1 MAIDPTSRFGFPKP
15 IPSSELP
22 VRLAKP
28 PSLPREAEP
37 TRSAVQLSREAQEA
51 NPSESRLRLK
61 LFAEVTTPKSLALS
75 QAAQDMS
82 VSTYKFL
89 KRMYPELEAREAL
102 SRGMKDLCPS
112 SHEHCLRVADLAF
125 RLAREM
131 DLAPDELESL
141 ERELEDS
148 AELKEAG
155 ILALSVSAMSDDE
168 LESFLEKAEQA
179 GEFHDIGKL
188 SIPAEILDKPGP
200 LTDEEFEVVKLHPL
214 VEETMLTP
222 LGLDEEVL
230 AAVRGHHENWDGTG
244 YPDGLRGSDIPVTA
258 RILSIVDSF
267 DAMTA
272 GRPYRSTLTYRQAAD
287 EILENAGSQFDPFM
301 AEMFAGLV
309 HNLEGGASDDT
320 L

>member
-1 MAIDPTSRFGFPKP
+1 MAIDPTTRFGFPKP

-28 PSLPREAEP
+28 PSLPQDTGP
-37 TRSAVQLSREAQEA
+37 LRSAVELSREARESK
-51 NPSESRLRLK
+51 PSDSKLTLRL
-61 LFAEVTTPKSLALS
+61 FADVSPPKSLALS

-89 KRMYPELEAREAL
+89 KGMYPDLEAREAL
-102 SRGMKDLCPS
+102 QKGMRELCPS

-131 DLAPDELESL
+131 DLAPDELETL
-141 ERELEDS
+141 EKDIEDS

-155 ILALSVSAMSDDE
+155 VLALAIAAMTAE
-168 LESFLEKAEQA
+168 EIEEFLEQAEQA

-188 SIPAEILDKPGP
+188 AIPSEILDKPGP
-200 LTDEEFEVVKLHPL
+200 LTDEEFEIVRLHPL
-214 VEETMLTP
+214 VGETMLTP
-222 LGLDEEVL
+222 LGLPEDVL

-244 YPDGLRGSDIPVTA
+244 YPDGLKGKDIPVTA

-272 GRPYRSTLTYRQAAD
+272 GRPYRSTLTFREAAD
-287 EILENAGSQFDPFM
+287 EILANSGTQFDPFM
-301 AEMFAGLV
+301 AEMFVSLV
-309 HNLEGGASDDT
+309 HSLEGGLPSD

>member
-28 PSLPREAEP
+28 PSLPQEADP
-37 TRSAVQLSREAQEA
+37 VRHAVQLSREAREA
-51 NPSESRLRLK
+51 NPSESKLRLK
-61 LFAEVTTPKSLALS
+61 LFADISTPKSIALS

-102 SRGMKDLCPS
+102 RQGMKDLCPS

-141 ERELEDS
+141 EKELEDS

-155 ILALSVSAMSDDE
+155 ILALAVSAMTDDE
-168 LESFLEKAEQA
+168 METFLEKAEQA

-188 SIPAEILDKPGP
+188 AIPAEILDKPGP

-214 VEETMLTP
+214 VGETMLTP
-222 LGLDEEVL
+222 LGLPDDVL

-244 YPDGLRGSDIPVTA
+244 YPDGLKGRDIPVTA

-272 GRPYRSTLTYRQAAD
+272 GRPYRSTLSYRQAAD
-287 EILENAGSQFDPFM
+287 EISANAGTQFGPFM
-301 AEMFAGLV
+301 AEMFASLV
-309 HNLEGGASDDT
+309 HSLEGGFPDD